1 MKVLV
6 DTNILL
12 RVAQPGRVAHASATA
27 ALIQLS
33 DAGHELCLVPQSICE
48 YWVVATRPAT
58 VNGHGLMIADVDL
71 QIRDLL
77 SRFTLL
83 RDERGIFA
91 HWYDLV
97 VQNAVHGK
105 LAHDARLVAAMQRH
119 RLKRL
124 LTFNQPD
131 FARFSAIRPMSPEDI
146 LTGGFSS

>member
-6 DTNILL
+6 DPNILL
-12 RVAQPGRVAHASATA
+12 RIAQPNSISHANAAA

-33 DAGHELCLVPQSICE
+33 DAGHELCLVPQSIYE

-58 VNGHGLMIADVDL
+58 VNGLGLTIADVDL

-105 LAHDARLVAAMQRH
+105 LAHDTRLVAAMQRLG
-119 RLKRL
+119 LKHL

-131 FARFSAIRPMSPEDI
+131 FARFAAIKALSPEDI
-146 LTGGFSS
+146 LAGQFSN